1 MNKRINIEK
10 QIDFS
15 KEINEITAISLE
27 HDLKFTS
34 NDRIEGN
41 LILSG
46 KYKTTLAA
54 EFDEEFAY
62 NIPVEISLINKLN
75 TDTSKVDITDF
86 SYDVVEGKSIMCK
99 IELLVDGDEI
109 DNRECDGDPVD
120 TKELELPKIDD
131 APNEEILEEKEE
143 IIESDKKEE
152 IVDTEREE
160 ELLFNI
166 DDSKETYGTFIVY
179 MIRQNETI
187 NSILSKYNTTIEEI
201 EKYNDIKDLS
211 IGKKLI
217 IPLLKDEDK

>member
-15 KEINEITAISLE
+15 KEISDITAISLE
-27 HDLKFTS
+27 HDLKFVN
-34 NDRIEGN
+34 NDKIEGN
-41 LILSG
+41 LIISG

-54 EFDEEFAY
+54 ELDEEFGY

-86 SYDVVEGKSIMCK
+86 SYDVVEGKAIMCK
-99 IELLVDGDEI
+99 VELLVEGEEV
-109 DNRECDGDPVD
+109 DNRECDGDPIE
-120 TKELELPKIDD
+120 TKELEIPKIEDSTK
-131 APNEEILEEKEE
+131 EEILEEKDE
-143 IIESDKKEE
+143 KVQKEE
-152 IVDTEREE
+152 TVDTEREDS
-160 ELLFNI
+160 LLFNI
-166 DDSKETYGTFIVY
+166 DDNKESYGTFIVY

-187 NSILSKYNTTIEEI
+187 NSILTKYNTTIEEI